1 MRHIKF
7 ETGQELSNWNR
18 KRILNLKWIF
28 IKLDFTNE
36 KKINLIISN
45 IFIIK
50 KIEIN
55 NSKNGK

>member
-55 NSKNGK
+55 NGN